1 MNPVL
6 SIIVPVFR
14 AEPYLERCVQSMLQ
28 QNLAAE
34 EYEIILVDDG
44 SDDRCPALCDQY
56 AAQYAQVQVIH
67 QANQG
72 QAAARNTGIQ
82 AAKGQYICFVDSDDF
97 VEPNT
102 YKALLQQAIDNHLDI
117 LQFRIQLVSGCKTR
131 PVGAPHRDHTVYTG
145 EQFVNTCMS
154 VQCYPVIYL
163 IRRTMLVE
171 NKVWFT
177 KGIFYEDVEWLPRML
192 YAAKRIMRADTVV
205 YNYVLHADSTT
216 HPTTKARWLRAVQDN
231 LTVLSRYIEL
241 IAQKKETA
249 WLRAMSSSIVT
260 AILTIVAKQF
270 YAERK
275 TYIRQIQDLYP
286 LPLSSKTNFP
296 LVEKIKTALARI
308 SPNFY
313 CMIRHIL

>member
-28 QNLAAE
+28 QDLAAE

-56 AAQYAQVQVIH
+56 AAQHAQVQVIH

-117 LQFRIQLVSGCKTR
+117 LLS
-131 PVGAPHRDHTVYTG
+131 
-145 EQFVNTCMS
+145 
-154 VQCYPVIYL
+154 
-163 IRRTMLVE
+163 
-171 NKVWFT
+171 
-177 KGIFYEDVEWLPRML
+177 
-192 YAAKRIMRADTVV
+192 
-205 YNYVLHADSTT
+205 
-216 HPTTKARWLRAVQDN
+216 LRAVC
-231 LTVLSRYIEL
+231 
-241 IAQKKETA
+241 
-249 WLRAMSSSIVT
+249 
-260 AILTIVAKQF
+260 IL
-270 YAERK
+270 
-275 TYIRQIQDLYP
+275 
-286 LPLSSKTNFP
+286 
-296 LVEKIKTALARI
+296 
-308 SPNFY
+308 
-313 CMIRHIL
+313 